1 MRRFILS
8 SHRAPLDAEISLDD
22 LPGHGRF
29 DLLARSV
36 TAAFLLSHDI
46 REDVKLSLV
55 VRDSLV
61 IRLDGAELR
70 HLHPDERST
79 AALLRSALEAK
90 DGAIGAIEANPSPGV
105 YVGRGGLAELL
116 EEIDGTLVQLQED
129 GEPTIRARPPAD
141 PIFVLSDH
149 ESFASEE
156 METLEKAGARRV
168 KIGPKR
174 IHADHAIAIAH
185 NWVDTAGYEQY

>member
-1 MRRFILS
+1 MRTFLLCA
-8 SHRAPLDAEISLDD
+8 HEAPLDAEIPLDD

-46 REDVKLSLV
+46 RADVQLSLV
-55 VRDSLV
+55 LRDSLV

-70 HLHPDERST
+70 HLHPDERSA
-79 AALLRSALEAK
+79 AALLRAALGAK

-105 YVGRGGLAELL
+105 YVARRGLADIL
-116 EEIDGTLVQLQED
+116 EETDGTLVQLHED
-129 GEPTIRARPPAD
+129 GEPATQTSPPAD

-156 METLEKAGARRV
+156 METLEKADARRV

-185 NWVDTAGYEQY
+185 NWVDTAGYAQY